1 MSYKLLPS
9 IVLAGMVVLFI
20 IQNVTIVEV
29 KFLFWTLQISRALL
43 MVLIMSIGI
52 FMGWLLH
59 INFSRMKTVK
69 I

>member
-1 MSYKLLPS
+1 
-9 IVLAGMVVLFI
+9 MVVLFI

-43 MVLIMSIGI
+43 MVLIMSIGV